1 MEHLPILISLGAA
14 FFISIRLLSVS
25 HSDPTTALAIM
36 AEQGYGAVLVS
47 TLLLGLPQLPILV
60 ILVTSFF
67 TAQSGKVSREVTL
80 VLLVTFVTGFA
91 ITPWP
96 LYLYAIFVAAAL
108 TYPYIHEASP
118 PMRRSRLIPI
128 IAINVVGV
136 FLLVAWSDTMW
147 LPREQIDT
155 VAGPSFSAFV
165 LGESD
170 QSLVAMEGST
180 RYVGLLPKTSIEH
193 RRYCHRGSS
202 DWGYDA
208 LSQVTRGKWAGES
221 LFGLLS
227 RRPSPDY
234 PDWVMNGDWRGQ
246 LKGR

>member
-25 HSDPTTALAIM
+25 HSDPTTALAII
-36 AEQGYGAVLVS
+36 AEQGYGTVLVS

-60 ILVTSFF
+60 IVVTSFF
-67 TAQSGKVSREVTL
+67 TAQSGKVSREVIL
-80 VLLVTFVTGFA
+80 LLLVTFVTGFA

-96 LYLYAIFVAAAL
+96 LYLYAIFVTAAL
-108 TYPYIHEASP
+108 TYPYLHEASP
-118 PMRRSRLIPI
+118 PMRRSRLFFI
-128 IAINVVGV
+128 IAINVLV

-155 VAGPSFSAFV
+155 VAGPRFSAFV

-170 QSLVAMEGST
+170 QSLVVMEDST
-180 RYVGLLPKTSIEH
+180 RYVGLLPKTSVEH
-193 RRYCHRGSS
+193 RHYCQRAS
-202 DWGYDA
+202 DWGWDA

-234 PDWVMNGDWRGQ
+234 PDCVMNGDWRLQ
-246 LKGR
+246 LTGR